1 MAFVSI
7 TAGKIGIEKKRYRE
21 KKVCVMVVYSITL
34 KQEKRYRPMKRHYSV
49 HEYRKWVSS

>member
-21 KKVCVMVVYSITL
+21 KKVCVMVVYSINL
-34 KQEKRYRPMKRHYSV
+34 KQEKKV
-49 HEYRKWVSS
+49 KDNEKALFSS